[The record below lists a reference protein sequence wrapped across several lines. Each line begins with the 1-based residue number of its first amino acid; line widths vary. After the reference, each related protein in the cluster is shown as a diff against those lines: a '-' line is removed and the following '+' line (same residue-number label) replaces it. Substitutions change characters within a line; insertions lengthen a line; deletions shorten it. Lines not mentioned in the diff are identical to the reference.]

1 MNRDHP
7 WTLPAA
13 LAALL
18 GVGPTIAWSQEG
30 VKSRLTPE
38 QFDALHALVK
48 PATGEARWAEIDWMP
63 SSDIWGARKK
73 AAAEGKPLFI
83 WYMAGEP
90 LGTC

>member
-1 MNRDHP
+1 MNCHQS

-30 VKSRLTPE
+30 AKSLLTPE
-38 QFDALHALVK
+38 RFDSLHALVK
-48 PATGEARWAEIDWMP
+48 PATGEARWAEVEWMP
-63 SSDIWGARKK
+63 AGDIWAARKK
-73 AAAEGKPLFI
+73 AAREGKPLFI